1 MSTIIKAHD
10 KICVIIDKELSK
22 DFLQKNWFPHAVKLL
37 KTHDAELRKNGFG
50 PIMPANLNNIPVR
63 IKSDVVVVV
72 AILFSGSLPYRLFRE
87 SLPEDV
93 LILWD
98 ALVKHKFIGFAEA
111 KLTLG
116 IEVVDK
122 IPPKSSFYLKEP
134 EVKEKFNI
142 FPSKSPFWAYE
153 QLDQY
158 FWLPRLLRE
167 SLISLYEI
175 PASAKLIPTSDLPE
189 KGTFYSNTE
198 GQFFSDYGRMN
209 LYYKQ
214 NEISYSSKLRPVQT
228 GMGKIQRTLKI
239 REFFPDT
246 TVKQYKYLK
255 TNMLASVMPY
265 FFMVEKNLVEPQ
277 DILKAFFNKAYLNSF
292 SSATV
297 LLPDIKGLAYFENH
311 QFKIYEGQMLNLL
324 KDLPQNE
331 YVATENI
338 LGYCDFSLFQMDILG
353 RNEVYEKLTMDAPD
367 GSNIK
372 VAIGYNR
379 HRNAIEL
386 PVLKGTFFF
395 FAALGLCEIV
405 YDEVGEKKS
414 TSAVYSPWDKLIAVK
429 RTALGDYVCGL
440 SESYQMSAESKIDG
454 FTLSDSAL
462 IIKLDS
468 AESPYSVSF
477 SNFAE
482 QLNPLSFKTDA
493 SIFLKNVRSLQDL
506 NTKIALFKQMVP
518 TGMPKNWQDFFNGLF
533 KKVDPMDLYG
543 DCAVF
548 RIPSDNKAFI
558 QILAQDT
565 VIKKLVF
572 KAEGYLIIVPKSN
585 IPPLKRRLA
594 EFGYL
599 LT

>member
-1 MSTIIKAHD
+1 MSTIIQTHD
-10 KICVIIDKELSK
+10 NICVIIDKELSK
-22 DFLQKNWFPHAVKLL
+22 DFLLKNWFPPAVNLL
-37 KTHDAELRKNGFG
+37 KTHEAELRKNGYG

-93 LILWD
+93 LMLWD
-98 ALVKHKFIGFAEA
+98 ALVKHNFIGFAEA

-122 IPPKSSFYLKEP
+122 IPPKSSFYMKEP

-142 FPSKSPFWAYE
+142 FPSKSPFWAYQ
-153 QLDQY
+153 QLDSY

-167 SLISLYEI
+167 TLISLYEI
-175 PASAKLIPTSDLPE
+175 PASAKLLPAKDLPE
-189 KGTFYSNTE
+189 EGIFFSDTE
-198 GQFFSDYGRMN
+198 SQFFSDYGRMN

-214 NEISYSSKLRPVQT
+214 DEISYSTKLRPVQT
-228 GMGKIQRTLKI
+228 GLGKIQRTLKI

-277 DILKAFFNKAYLNSF
+277 DILKAFIRKAYGNGF
-292 SSATV
+292 PSATV

-311 QFKIYEGQMLNLL
+311 QFKVYEGQMLKLL

-331 YVATENI
+331 YVAIENI
-338 LGYCDFSLFQMDILG
+338 LGYCSFSLFQTDIVG
-353 RNEVYEKLTMDAPD
+353 RNEAYEKLTMEAPED
-367 GSNIK
+367 GHYK

-395 FAALGLCEIV
+395 FAALGLCEII
-405 YDEVGEKKS
+405 YDEVDEYES
-414 TSAVYSPWDKLIAVK
+414 TTVRYSPWDNLIAVK

-440 SESYQMSAESKIDG
+440 SEQYQMSESKIDD

-533 KKVDPMDLYG
+533 KKVNPMDFYG

>member
-1 MSTIIKAHD
+1 MSKIIQAHD
-10 KICVIIDKELSK
+10 NICVIIDKELSK

-37 KTHDAELRKNGFG
+37 KTHDAELRKNGYG
-50 PIMPANLNNIPVR
+50 PIMPDNLMNIPTK

-93 LILWD
+93 LMLWD
-98 ALVKHKFIGFAEA
+98 ALVKNNFIGFAEA

-122 IPPKSSFYLKEP
+122 IPPKSYFYVKEP
-134 EVKEKFNI
+134 EVMEKFNM
-142 FPSKSPFWAYE
+142 FPRKSPSWAYQ
-153 QLDQY
+153 QLDNY
-158 FWLPRLLRE
+158 FWLPRILRE
-167 SLISLYEI
+167 SLILLYDI
-175 PASAKLIPTSDLPE
+175 PDSAKLIPIANLPE
-189 KGTFYSNTE
+189 KGTFFSNTE
-198 GQFFSDYGRMN
+198 GLFFSDYGRMN
-209 LYYKQ
+209 LYFKQ
-214 NEISYSSKLRPVQT
+214 DEISYSTKLRPVQT
-228 GMGKIQRTLKI
+228 GLGKIQRTLKI

-246 TVKQYKYLK
+246 TIKHYKYLK

-265 FFMVEKNLVEPQ
+265 FFVIEKNLAESH
-277 DILKAFFNKAYLNSF
+277 DILKAFFKRAYGNGFPSP
-292 SSATV
+292 TV

-311 QFKIYEGQMLNLL
+311 QFKTYERQMVKLI
-324 KDLPQNE
+324 KDLPKNE
-331 YVATENI
+331 YVSIENI
-338 LGYCDFSLFQMDILG
+338 LGYCSFSLFQMDILG
-353 RNEVYEKLTMDAPD
+353 RTEAHEKLTMEAPD
-367 GSNIK
+367 GGNTK

-395 FAALGLCEIV
+395 FAALGLCEII
-405 YDEVGEKKS
+405 YDEVEEKKP

-429 RTALGDYVCGL
+429 RTLLGDYVFGL
-440 SESYQMSAESKIDG
+440 SEHYQMSETKIDG

-468 AESPYSVSF
+468 ADSPYSGSF

-506 NTKIALFKQMVP
+506 KTKIALFQQMVP
-518 TGMPKNWQDFFNGLF
+518 TGVPENWKDFFNSLF

-558 QILAQDT
+558 QILAQDA

-585 IPPLKRRLA
+585 IPNLKRRLA

>member
-1 MSTIIKAHD
+1 MNTIIQTHD
-10 KICVIIDKELSK
+10 NICVIIDKELSK
-22 DFLQKNWFPHAVKLL
+22 DFLLKNWFPPAVNLL
-37 KTHDAELRKNGFG
+37 KTHEAELRKNGYG

-93 LILWD
+93 LMLWD
-98 ALVKHKFIGFAEA
+98 ALVKHNFIGFAEA

-122 IPPKSSFYLKEP
+122 IPPKSSFYMKEP

-142 FPSKSPFWAYE
+142 FPSKSPFWAYQ
-153 QLDQY
+153 QLDSY

-167 SLISLYEI
+167 TLISLYEI
-175 PASAKLIPTSDLPE
+175 PASAKLLPAKDLPE
-189 KGTFYSNTE
+189 EGIFFSDTE
-198 GQFFSDYGRMN
+198 SQFFSDYGRMN

-214 NEISYSSKLRPVQT
+214 DEISYSTKLRPVQT
-228 GMGKIQRTLKI
+228 GLGKIQRTLKI

-277 DILKAFFNKAYLNSF
+277 DILKAFIRKAYGNGF
-292 SSATV
+292 PSATV

-311 QFKIYEGQMLNLL
+311 QFKVYEGQMLKLL

-331 YVATENI
+331 YVAIENI
-338 LGYCDFSLFQMDILG
+338 LGYCSFSLFQTDIVG
-353 RNEVYEKLTMDAPD
+353 RNEAYEKLTMEAPED
-367 GSNIK
+367 GHYK

-395 FAALGLCEIV
+395 FAALGLCEII
-405 YDEVGEKKS
+405 YDEVDEYES
-414 TSAVYSPWDKLIAVK
+414 TTIRYSPWDNLIAVK

-440 SESYQMSAESKIDG
+440 SEQYQMSESKIDD

>member
-1 MSTIIKAHD
+1 
-10 KICVIIDKELSK
+10 
-22 DFLQKNWFPHAVKLL
+22 
-37 KTHDAELRKNGFG
+37 
-50 PIMPANLNNIPVR
+50 
-63 IKSDVVVVV
+63 
-72 AILFSGSLPYRLFRE
+72 
-87 SLPEDV
+87 
-93 LILWD
+93 
-98 ALVKHKFIGFAEA
+98 
-111 KLTLG
+111 
-116 IEVVDK
+116 
-122 IPPKSSFYLKEP
+122 
-134 EVKEKFNI
+134 
-142 FPSKSPFWAYE
+142 
-153 QLDQY
+153 
-158 FWLPRLLRE
+158 
-167 SLISLYEI
+167 
-175 PASAKLIPTSDLPE
+175 
-189 KGTFYSNTE
+189 
-198 GQFFSDYGRMN
+198 MN

-239 REFFPDT
+239 REFFPNT

-493 SIFLKNVRSLQDL
+493 SIFLKNVRSLQEL

>member
-1 MSTIIKAHD
+1 MSKIIQAHD
-10 KICVIIDKELSK
+10 NICVIIDKELSK

-37 KTHDAELRKNGFG
+37 KTHDAELRKNGYG
-50 PIMPANLNNIPVR
+50 LIMPDNLNNIPTK

-87 SLPEDV
+87 SLPEHV
-93 LILWD
+93 LLLWD
-98 ALVKHKFIGFAEA
+98 ALVKHNFIGFAEA

-122 IPPKSSFYLKEP
+122 IPPKSYFYVKEP
-134 EVKEKFNI
+134 EVMEKFNM
-142 FPSKSPFWAYE
+142 FPRKSPSWAYQ
-153 QLDQY
+153 QLDNY
-158 FWLPRLLRE
+158 FWLPRILRE
-167 SLISLYEI
+167 SLILLYDI
-175 PASAKLIPTSDLPE
+175 PDSAKLIPISNLPE
-189 KGTFYSNTE
+189 KGTFFSNTE
-198 GQFFSDYGRMN
+198 GLFFSDYGRMN
-209 LYYKQ
+209 LYFKQ
-214 NEISYSSKLRPVQT
+214 DEISYSTKLRPVQT
-228 GMGKIQRTLKI
+228 GLGKIQRTLKI

-246 TVKQYKYLK
+246 TIKHYKYLK

-265 FFMVEKNLVEPQ
+265 FFVIEKNLAESH
-277 DILKAFFNKAYLNSF
+277 DILKAFFKRAYGNGFPSP
-292 SSATV
+292 TV

-311 QFKIYEGQMLNLL
+311 QFKTYERQMVKLI
-324 KDLPQNE
+324 KDLPKNE
-331 YVATENI
+331 YVSIENI
-338 LGYCDFSLFQMDILG
+338 LGYCSFSLFQMDILG
-353 RNEVYEKLTMDAPD
+353 RTEAHEKLTMEAPD
-367 GSNIK
+367 GGNTK

-395 FAALGLCEIV
+395 FAALGLCEII
-405 YDEVGEKKS
+405 YDEVEEKKP

-429 RTALGDYVCGL
+429 RTPLGDYVFGL
-440 SESYQMSAESKIDG
+440 SEHYQMSETKIDG

-468 AESPYSVSF
+468 ADSPYSGSF

-506 NTKIALFKQMVP
+506 KTKIALFQQMVP
-518 TGMPKNWQDFFNGLF
+518 TGVPENWKDFFNSLF

-585 IPPLKRRLA
+585 IPNLKRRLA

>member
-1 MSTIIKAHD
+1 MSTIIQTHD
-10 KICVIIDKELSK
+10 NICVIIDKELSK
-22 DFLQKNWFPHAVKLL
+22 DFLLKNWFPPAVNLL
-37 KTHDAELRKNGFG
+37 KTHEAELRKNGYG

-93 LILWD
+93 LMLWD
-98 ALVKHKFIGFAEA
+98 ALVKHNFIGFAEA

-122 IPPKSSFYLKEP
+122 IPPKSSFYMKEP

-142 FPSKSPFWAYE
+142 FPSKSPFWAYQ
-153 QLDQY
+153 QLDSY

-167 SLISLYEI
+167 TLISLYEI
-175 PASAKLIPTSDLPE
+175 PASAKLLPAKDLPE
-189 KGTFYSNTE
+189 EGIFFSDTE
-198 GQFFSDYGRMN
+198 SQFFSDYGRMN

-214 NEISYSSKLRPVQT
+214 DEISYSTKLRPVQT
-228 GMGKIQRTLKI
+228 GLGKIQRTLKI

-277 DILKAFFNKAYLNSF
+277 DILKAFIRKAYGNGF
-292 SSATV
+292 PSATV

-311 QFKIYEGQMLNLL
+311 QFKVYEGQMLKLL

-331 YVATENI
+331 YVAIENI
-338 LGYCDFSLFQMDILG
+338 LGYCSFSLFQTDIVG
-353 RNEVYEKLTMDAPD
+353 RNEAYEKLTMEAPED
-367 GSNIK
+367 GHYK

-395 FAALGLCEIV
+395 FAALGLCEII
-405 YDEVGEKKS
+405 YDEVYEYES
-414 TSAVYSPWDKLIAVK
+414 TTVRYSPWDNLIAVK

-440 SESYQMSAESKIDG
+440 SEQYQMSESKIDD

-533 KKVDPMDLYG
+533 KKVNPMDFYG

>member
-1 MSTIIKAHD
+1 MSKIIQAHD
-10 KICVIIDKELSK
+10 NICVIIDKELSK

-37 KTHDAELRKNGFG
+37 KTHDAELRKNGYG
-50 PIMPANLNNIPVR
+50 PIMPDNLMNIPTK

-72 AILFSGSLPYRLFRE
+72 AILFSGSLPYRLFRD

-93 LILWD
+93 LMLWD
-98 ALVKHKFIGFAEA
+98 ALVKNNFIGFAEA

-122 IPPKSSFYLKEP
+122 IPPKSYFYVKEP
-134 EVKEKFNI
+134 EVMEKFNM
-142 FPSKSPFWAYE
+142 FPRKSPSWAYQ
-153 QLDQY
+153 QLDNY
-158 FWLPRLLRE
+158 FWLPRILRE
-167 SLISLYEI
+167 SLILLYDI
-175 PASAKLIPTSDLPE
+175 PDSAKLIPITNLPE
-189 KGTFYSNTE
+189 KGTFFSNTE
-198 GQFFSDYGRMN
+198 GLFFSDYGRMN
-209 LYYKQ
+209 LYFKQ
-214 NEISYSSKLRPVQT
+214 DEISYSTKLRPVQT
-228 GMGKIQRTLKI
+228 GLGKIQRTLKI

-246 TVKQYKYLK
+246 TIKHYKYLK

-265 FFMVEKNLVEPQ
+265 FFVIEKNLAESH
-277 DILKAFFNKAYLNSF
+277 DILKAFFKRAYGNGFPSP
-292 SSATV
+292 TV

-311 QFKIYEGQMLNLL
+311 QFKTYERQMVKLI
-324 KDLPQNE
+324 KDLPKNE
-331 YVATENI
+331 YVAIENI
-338 LGYCDFSLFQMDILG
+338 LDYCSFSLFQMDILG
-353 RNEVYEKLTMDAPD
+353 RTEAHEKLTMEAPD
-367 GSNIK
+367 GGNTK

-395 FAALGLCEIV
+395 FAALGLCEII
-405 YDEVGEKKS
+405 YDEVEEKKP

-429 RTALGDYVCGL
+429 RTSLGDYVFGL
-440 SESYQMSAESKIDG
+440 SEHYQMSETKIDG

-468 AESPYSVSF
+468 ADSPYSGSF

-506 NTKIALFKQMVP
+506 KTKIALFQQMVP
-518 TGMPKNWQDFFNGLF
+518 TGIPENWQDFFNSLF

>member
-1 MSTIIKAHD
+1 MSKIIQAHD
-10 KICVIIDKELSK
+10 NICVIIDKELSK

-37 KTHDAELRKNGFG
+37 KTHDAELRKNGYG
-50 PIMPANLNNIPVR
+50 PIMPDNLMNIPTK

-93 LILWD
+93 LMLWD
-98 ALVKHKFIGFAEA
+98 ALVKNNFIGFAEA

-122 IPPKSSFYLKEP
+122 IPPKSYFYVKEP
-134 EVKEKFNI
+134 EVMEKFNM
-142 FPSKSPFWAYE
+142 FPRKSPSWAYQ
-153 QLDQY
+153 QLDNY
-158 FWLPRLLRE
+158 FWLPRILRE
-167 SLISLYEI
+167 SLILLYDI
-175 PASAKLIPTSDLPE
+175 PDSAKLIPIANLPE
-189 KGTFYSNTE
+189 KGTFFSNTE
-198 GQFFSDYGRMN
+198 GLFFSDYGRMN
-209 LYYKQ
+209 LYFKQ
-214 NEISYSSKLRPVQT
+214 DEISYSTKLRPVQT
-228 GMGKIQRTLKI
+228 GLGKIQRTLKI

-246 TVKQYKYLK
+246 TIKHYKYLK

-265 FFMVEKNLVEPQ
+265 FFVIEKNLAESH
-277 DILKAFFNKAYLNSF
+277 DILKAFFKRAYGNGFPSP
-292 SSATV
+292 TV

-311 QFKIYEGQMLNLL
+311 QFKTYERQMVKLI
-324 KDLPQNE
+324 KDLPKNE
-331 YVATENI
+331 YVAIENI
-338 LGYCDFSLFQMDILG
+338 LGYCSFSLFQMDILG
-353 RNEVYEKLTMDAPD
+353 RTEAHEKLTMEAPD
-367 GSNIK
+367 GGNTK

-395 FAALGLCEIV
+395 FAALGLCEII
-405 YDEVGEKKS
+405 YDEVEEKKP

-429 RTALGDYVCGL
+429 RTPLGDYVFGL
-440 SESYQMSAESKIDG
+440 SEHYQMSETKIDG

-468 AESPYSVSF
+468 ADSPYSGSF

-506 NTKIALFKQMVP
+506 KTKIALFQQMVP
-518 TGMPKNWQDFFNGLF
+518 TGVPENWKDFFNSLF

-558 QILAQDT
+558 QILAQDA

-585 IPPLKRRLA
+585 IPNLKRRLA

>member
-37 KTHDAELRKNGFG
+37 KTHDAELRKNGYG

-93 LILWD
+93 LMLWD
-98 ALVKHKFIGFAEA
+98 ALVKYKFIGFAEA

-122 IPPKSSFYLKEP
+122 IPPKSSFYMKEP
-134 EVKEKFNI
+134 KVKEKFNI
-142 FPSKSPFWAYE
+142 FPSKSPSWAYQ

-175 PASAKLIPTSDLPE
+175 PASAKLLPAKDLPE
-189 KGTFYSNTE
+189 EGIFFSDTE
-198 GQFFSDYGRMN
+198 SQFFSDYGRMN

-214 NEISYSSKLRPVQT
+214 DEISYSTKLRPVQT
-228 GMGKIQRTLKI
+228 GLGKIQRTLKI

-246 TVKQYKYLK
+246 AVKQYKYLK

-277 DILKAFFNKAYLNSF
+277 DILKAFIRKAYGNGF
-292 SSATV
+292 PSATV

-311 QFKIYEGQMLNLL
+311 QFKVYEGQMLKLL
-324 KDLPQNE
+324 KDLPQND
-331 YVATENI
+331 YVAIENI

-367 GSNIK
+367 GGNIK

-493 SIFLKNVRSLQDL
+493 SIFLKNVRSLQEL

>member
-1 MSTIIKAHD
+1 MSNIIQAHD
-10 KICVIIDKELSK
+10 NICVIIDKELSK
-22 DFLQKNWFPHAVKLL
+22 DFLQKNWFPLAVKLL
-37 KTHDAELRKNGFG
+37 KTHDAELRKNGYG
-50 PIMPANLNNIPVR
+50 LIMPDNLDNIPTK

-93 LILWD
+93 LLLWD
-98 ALVKHKFIGFAEA
+98 ALVKHNFIGFAEA

-116 IEVVDK
+116 IEVVEK
-122 IPPKSSFYLKEP
+122 IPPKSHFYVKEP
-134 EVKEKFNI
+134 EVMEKFNM
-142 FPSKSPFWAYE
+142 FPRKSPSWAYQ
-153 QLDQY
+153 QLDNY
-158 FWLPRLLRE
+158 FWLPRILRE
-167 SLISLYEI
+167 SLILLYDI
-175 PASAKLIPTSDLPE
+175 PDSAKLIPITNLPE
-189 KGTFYSNTE
+189 KGTFFSNTE
-198 GQFFSDYGRMN
+198 GLFFSDYGRMN
-209 LYYKQ
+209 LYFKQ
-214 NEISYSSKLRPVQT
+214 DEISYSTKLRPVQT
-228 GMGKIQRTLKI
+228 GLGKIQRTLKI

-246 TVKQYKYLK
+246 TIKHYKYLK

-265 FFMVEKNLVEPQ
+265 FFVIEKNLAESH
-277 DILKAFFNKAYLNSF
+277 DILKAFFKKAYGNGFPSP
-292 SSATV
+292 TV

-311 QFKIYEGQMLNLL
+311 QFKTYERQMVKLI
-324 KDLPQNE
+324 KDLPKNE
-331 YVATENI
+331 YVAIENI
-338 LGYCDFSLFQMDILG
+338 LGYCSFSLFQMDILG
-353 RNEVYEKLTMDAPD
+353 RTEAHEKLTMEAPD
-367 GSNIK
+367 GGNTK

-395 FAALGLCEIV
+395 FAALGLCEII
-405 YDEVGEKKS
+405 YDEIEEKKP

-429 RTALGDYVCGL
+429 RTPLGDYVFGL
-440 SESYQMSAESKIDG
+440 SEHYQMSETKIDG

-468 AESPYSVSF
+468 ADSPYSGSF

-506 NTKIALFKQMVP
+506 KTKIALFQQMVP
-518 TGMPKNWQDFFNGLF
+518 TGVPENWKDFFNSLF

-558 QILAQDT
+558 QILAQDA

-585 IPPLKRRLA
+585 IPNLKRRLA

>member
-1 MSTIIKAHD
+1 MSMIIQAHD
-10 KICVIIDKELSK
+10 NICVIIDKELSK
-22 DFLQKNWFPHAVKLL
+22 DFLQKNWFPHAVKIL
-37 KTHDAELRKNGFG
+37 KTHDAELRKNGYG

-93 LILWD
+93 LLLWD
-98 ALVKHKFIGFAEA
+98 ALVKNNFIGFAEA

-122 IPPKSSFYLKEP
+122 IPPKSYFYVKEP
-134 EVKEKFNI
+134 EVMEKFNI
-142 FPSKSPFWAYE
+142 FPKKSPSWAYQ
-153 QLDQY
+153 QLDNY
-158 FWLPRLLRE
+158 FWLPRILRE
-167 SLISLYEI
+167 SLILLYDI
-175 PASAKLIPTSDLPE
+175 PASAKLIPIANLPE
-189 KGTFYSNTE
+189 KGTFFSNTE
-198 GQFFSDYGRMN
+198 VLFFSDYGRMN
-209 LYYKQ
+209 LYFKQ
-214 NEISYSSKLRPVQT
+214 DEISYSTKLRPVQT
-228 GMGKIQRTLKI
+228 GLGKIQRTLKI

-246 TVKQYKYLK
+246 TIKHYKYLK

-265 FFMVEKNLVEPQ
+265 FFVIEKNLAESH
-277 DILKAFFNKAYLNSF
+277 DILKAFFKRAYGNGFPSP
-292 SSATV
+292 TV

-311 QFKIYEGQMLNLL
+311 QFKTYERQMVKLI
-324 KDLPQNE
+324 KDLPKNE
-331 YVATENI
+331 YVAIENI
-338 LGYCDFSLFQMDILG
+338 LGYCSFSLFQIDILG
-353 RNEVYEKLTMDAPD
+353 RTEAHEKLTMDAPD
-367 GSNIK
+367 GDNIK

-405 YDEVGEKKS
+405 YDEVGEKKP

-429 RTALGDYVCGL
+429 RTSLGDYVFGL
-440 SESYQMSAESKIDG
+440 SEHYQMSESKIDG

-468 AESPYSVSF
+468 TDSPYSGSF

-506 NTKIALFKQMVP
+506 KTKIALFQQMVP
-518 TGMPKNWQDFFNGLF
+518 TGIPENWQDFFNGLF

-585 IPPLKRRLA
+585 ISPLKRRLA

>member
-1 MSTIIKAHD
+1 MSKIIQAHD
-10 KICVIIDKELSK
+10 NICVIIDKELSK

-37 KTHDAELRKNGFG
+37 KTHDAELRKNGYG
-50 PIMPANLNNIPVR
+50 PIMPDNLMNIPTK

-93 LILWD
+93 LMLWD
-98 ALVKHKFIGFAEA
+98 ALVKNNFIGFAEA

-122 IPPKSSFYLKEP
+122 IPPKSYFYVKEP
-134 EVKEKFNI
+134 EVMEKFNM
-142 FPSKSPFWAYE
+142 FPRKSPSWAYQ
-153 QLDQY
+153 QLDNY
-158 FWLPRLLRE
+158 FWLPRILRE
-167 SLISLYEI
+167 SLILLYDI
-175 PASAKLIPTSDLPE
+175 PDSAKLIPIANLPE
-189 KGTFYSNTE
+189 KGTFFSNTE
-198 GQFFSDYGRMN
+198 GLFFSDYGRMN
-209 LYYKQ
+209 LYFKQ
-214 NEISYSSKLRPVQT
+214 DEISYSTKLRPVQT
-228 GMGKIQRTLKI
+228 GLGKIQRTLKI

-246 TVKQYKYLK
+246 TIKHYKYLK

-265 FFMVEKNLVEPQ
+265 FFVIEKNLAESH
-277 DILKAFFNKAYLNSF
+277 DILKAFFKRAYGNGFPSP
-292 SSATV
+292 TV

-311 QFKIYEGQMLNLL
+311 QFKTYERQMVKLI
-324 KDLPQNE
+324 KDLPKNE
-331 YVATENI
+331 YVSIENI
-338 LGYCDFSLFQMDILG
+338 LGYCSFSLFQMDILG
-353 RNEVYEKLTMDAPD
+353 RTEAHEKLTMEAPD
-367 GSNIK
+367 GGNTK

-395 FAALGLCEIV
+395 FAALGLCEII
-405 YDEVGEKKS
+405 YDEVEEKKP

-429 RTALGDYVCGL
+429 RTPLGDYVFGL
-440 SESYQMSAESKIDG
+440 SEHYQMSETKIDG

-468 AESPYSVSF
+468 ADSPYSGSF

-506 NTKIALFKQMVP
+506 KTKIALFQQMVP
-518 TGMPKNWQDFFNGLF
+518 TGVPENWKDFFNSLF

-558 QILAQDT
+558 QILAQDA

-585 IPPLKRRLA
+585 IPNLKRRLA

>member
-1 MSTIIKAHD
+1 MSKIIQAHD
-10 KICVIIDKELSK
+10 NICVIIDKELSK

-37 KTHDAELRKNGFG
+37 KTHDAELRKNGYG
-50 PIMPANLNNIPVR
+50 PIMPDNLMNIPTK

-93 LILWD
+93 LMLWD
-98 ALVKHKFIGFAEA
+98 ALVKNNFIGFAEA

-122 IPPKSSFYLKEP
+122 IPPKSYFYVKEP
-134 EVKEKFNI
+134 EVMEKFNM
-142 FPSKSPFWAYE
+142 FPRKSPSWAYQ
-153 QLDQY
+153 QLDNY
-158 FWLPRLLRE
+158 FWLPRILRE
-167 SLISLYEI
+167 SLILLYDI
-175 PASAKLIPTSDLPE
+175 PDSAKLIPIANLPE
-189 KGTFYSNTE
+189 KGTFFSNTE
-198 GQFFSDYGRMN
+198 GLFFSDYGRMN
-209 LYYKQ
+209 LYFKQ
-214 NEISYSSKLRPVQT
+214 DEISYSTKLRPVQT
-228 GMGKIQRTLKI
+228 GLGKIQRTLKI

-246 TVKQYKYLK
+246 TIKHYKYLK

-265 FFMVEKNLVEPQ
+265 FFVIEKNLAESH
-277 DILKAFFNKAYLNSF
+277 DILKAFFKRAYGNGFPSP
-292 SSATV
+292 TV

-311 QFKIYEGQMLNLL
+311 QFKTYERQMVKLI
-324 KDLPQNE
+324 KDLPKNE
-331 YVATENI
+331 YVSIENI
-338 LGYCDFSLFQMDILG
+338 LGYCSFSLFQMDILG
-353 RNEVYEKLTMDAPD
+353 RTEAHEKLTMEAPD
-367 GSNIK
+367 GGNTK

-395 FAALGLCEIV
+395 FAALGLCEII
-405 YDEVGEKKS
+405 YDEVEEKKP

-429 RTALGDYVCGL
+429 RTPLGDYVFGL
-440 SESYQMSAESKIDG
+440 SEHYQMSETKIDG

-468 AESPYSVSF
+468 ADSPYSGSF

-506 NTKIALFKQMVP
+506 KTKIALFQQMVP
-518 TGMPKNWQDFFNGLF
+518 TGVPENWKDFFNSLF

-585 IPPLKRRLA
+585 IPNLKRRLA

>member
-1 MSTIIKAHD
+1 MSNIIQAHD
-10 KICVIIDKELSK
+10 NICVIIDKELSK
-22 DFLQKNWFPHAVKLL
+22 DFLQKNWFPLAVKLL
-37 KTHDAELRKNGFG
+37 KTHDAELRKNGYG
-50 PIMPANLNNIPVR
+50 LIMPDNLDNIPTK

-93 LILWD
+93 LLLWD
-98 ALVKHKFIGFAEA
+98 ALVKHNFIGFAEA

-116 IEVVDK
+116 IEVVEK
-122 IPPKSSFYLKEP
+122 IPPQSHFYVKEP
-134 EVKEKFNI
+134 EVMEKFNM
-142 FPSKSPFWAYE
+142 FPRKSPSWAYQ
-153 QLDQY
+153 QLDNY
-158 FWLPRLLRE
+158 FWLPRILRE
-167 SLISLYEI
+167 SLILLYDI
-175 PASAKLIPTSDLPE
+175 PDSAKLIPITNLPE
-189 KGTFYSNTE
+189 KGTFFSNTE
-198 GQFFSDYGRMN
+198 GLFFSDYGRIN
-209 LYYKQ
+209 LYFKQ
-214 NEISYSSKLRPVQT
+214 DEISYSTKLRPVQT
-228 GMGKIQRTLKI
+228 GLGKIQRTLKI

-246 TVKQYKYLK
+246 TIKHYKYLR

-265 FFMVEKNLVEPQ
+265 FFVIEKNLAESH
-277 DILKAFFNKAYLNSF
+277 DILKAFFKRAYGNGFASP
-292 SSATV
+292 TV

-311 QFKIYEGQMLNLL
+311 QFKTYERQMVKLI
-324 KDLPQNE
+324 KDLPKNE
-331 YVATENI
+331 YVAIENI
-338 LGYCDFSLFQMDILG
+338 LGYCSFSLFQMDIVG
-353 RNEVYEKLTMDAPD
+353 RTEAHEKLTMEAPD
-367 GSNIK
+367 GGNYK

-395 FAALGLCEIV
+395 FAALGLCEII
-405 YDEVGEKKS
+405 YDEVEEKKS

-429 RTALGDYVCGL
+429 RTSLGDYVFGL
-440 SESYQMSAESKIDG
+440 SEHYQMSETKIDG

-518 TGMPKNWQDFFNGLF
+518 TGIPKNWQDFFNGLF

-558 QILAQDT
+558 QILAQDM

>member
-1 MSTIIKAHD
+1 MSMIIQAHD
-10 KICVIIDKELSK
+10 NICVIIDKELSK

-37 KTHDAELRKNGFG
+37 KTHDAELRKNGYG
-50 PIMPANLNNIPVR
+50 LIMPDNLNNIPTK

-93 LILWD
+93 LLLWD
-98 ALVKHKFIGFAEA
+98 ALVKNNFIGFAEA

-122 IPPKSSFYLKEP
+122 IPPKSYFYVKEP
-134 EVKEKFNI
+134 EVMEKFNM
-142 FPSKSPFWAYE
+142 FPRKSPSWAYQ
-153 QLDQY
+153 QLDNY
-158 FWLPRLLRE
+158 FWLPRILRE
-167 SLISLYEI
+167 SLILLYDI
-175 PASAKLIPTSDLPE
+175 PDSAKLIPIANLPE
-189 KGTFYSNTE
+189 KGTFFSNTE
-198 GQFFSDYGRMN
+198 GLFFSDYGRMN
-209 LYYKQ
+209 LYFKQ
-214 NEISYSSKLRPVQT
+214 DEISYSTKLRPVQT
-228 GMGKIQRTLKI
+228 GLGKIQRTLKI

-246 TVKQYKYLK
+246 TIKHYKYLK

-265 FFMVEKNLVEPQ
+265 FFVIEKNLAESH
-277 DILKAFFNKAYLNSF
+277 DILKAFFKRAYGNGFPSP
-292 SSATV
+292 TV

-311 QFKIYEGQMLNLL
+311 QFKTYERQMVKLI
-324 KDLPQNE
+324 KDLPKNE
-331 YVATENI
+331 YVAIENI
-338 LGYCDFSLFQMDILG
+338 LGYCSFSLFQMDILG
-353 RNEVYEKLTMDAPD
+353 RTEAHEKLTMEAPD
-367 GSNIK
+367 GGNTK

-395 FAALGLCEIV
+395 FAALGLCEII
-405 YDEVGEKKS
+405 YDEVEEKKP

-440 SESYQMSAESKIDG
+440 SESYQMSESKIDG

-468 AESPYSVSF
+468 TESPYSGSF

-506 NTKIALFKQMVP
+506 KTKIALFQQMVP
-518 TGMPKNWQDFFNGLF
+518 TGIPENWQDFFNSLF

-585 IPPLKRRLA
+585 IPNLKRRLA

>member
-1 MSTIIKAHD
+1 M
-10 KICVIIDKELSK
+10 
-22 DFLQKNWFPHAVKLL
+22 
-37 KTHDAELRKNGFG
+37 
-50 PIMPANLNNIPVR
+50 
-63 IKSDVVVVV
+63 VVVV

-93 LILWD
+93 LMLWD

-122 IPPKSSFYLKEP
+122 IPPKSSFYMTEP
-134 EVKEKFNI
+134 KVKEKFNI

-214 NEISYSSKLRPVQT
+214 NEISYSTKLRPVQT

-265 FFMVEKNLVEPQ
+265 FFMVEKNQMEPQ
-277 DILKAFFNKAYLNSF
+277 DILKAFFDKAYLNSF

-311 QFKIYEGQMLNLL
+311 QFKIYEGQMLKLL

>member
-1 MSTIIKAHD
+1 MIIQAHD
-10 KICVIIDKELSK
+10 NICVIIDKELSK
-22 DFLQKNWFPHAVKLL
+22 DFLQKNWFPHAVKIL
-37 KTHDAELRKNGFG
+37 KTHDAELRKNGYG

-93 LILWD
+93 LLLWD
-98 ALVKHKFIGFAEA
+98 ALVKNNFIGFAEA

-122 IPPKSSFYLKEP
+122 IPPKSYFYVKEP
-134 EVKEKFNI
+134 EVMEKFNI
-142 FPSKSPFWAYE
+142 FPKKSPSWAYQ
-153 QLDQY
+153 QLDNY
-158 FWLPRLLRE
+158 FWLPRILRE
-167 SLISLYEI
+167 SLILLYDI
-175 PASAKLIPTSDLPE
+175 PASAKLIPIANLPE
-189 KGTFYSNTE
+189 KGTFFSNTE
-198 GQFFSDYGRMN
+198 VLFFSDYGRMN
-209 LYYKQ
+209 LYFKQ
-214 NEISYSSKLRPVQT
+214 DEISYSTKLRPVQT
-228 GMGKIQRTLKI
+228 GLGKIQRTLKI

-246 TVKQYKYLK
+246 TIKHYKYLK

-265 FFMVEKNLVEPQ
+265 FFVIEKNLAESH
-277 DILKAFFNKAYLNSF
+277 DILKAFFKRAYGNGFPSP
-292 SSATV
+292 TV

-311 QFKIYEGQMLNLL
+311 QFKTYERQMVKLI
-324 KDLPQNE
+324 KDLPKNE
-331 YVATENI
+331 YVAIENI
-338 LGYCDFSLFQMDILG
+338 LGYCSFSLFQIDILG
-353 RNEVYEKLTMDAPD
+353 RTEAHEKLTMDAPD
-367 GSNIK
+367 GDNIK

-405 YDEVGEKKS
+405 YDEVGEKKP

-429 RTALGDYVCGL
+429 RTSLGDYVFGL
-440 SESYQMSAESKIDG
+440 SEHYQMSESKIDG

-468 AESPYSVSF
+468 TDSPYSGSF

-506 NTKIALFKQMVP
+506 KTKIALFQQMVP
-518 TGMPKNWQDFFNGLF
+518 TGIPENWQDFFNGLF

-585 IPPLKRRLA
+585 ISPLKRRLA

>member
-1 MSTIIKAHD
+1 MSTIIQAHD
-10 KICVIIDKELSK
+10 NICVIIDKELSK

-37 KTHDAELRKNGFG
+37 KTHDAELRKNGYG
-50 PIMPANLNNIPVR
+50 PIMPDNLMNIPTK

-93 LILWD
+93 LLLWD
-98 ALVKHKFIGFAEA
+98 ALVKNNIIGFAEA

-122 IPPKSSFYLKEP
+122 IPPKSYFYVKEP
-134 EVKEKFNI
+134 EVMEKFNM
-142 FPSKSPFWAYE
+142 FPRKSPSWAYQ
-153 QLDQY
+153 QLDNY
-158 FWLPRLLRE
+158 FWLPRILRE
-167 SLISLYEI
+167 SLILLYDI
-175 PASAKLIPTSDLPE
+175 PDSAKLIPIANLPE
-189 KGTFYSNTE
+189 KGTFFSNTE
-198 GQFFSDYGRMN
+198 GLFFSDYGRMN
-209 LYYKQ
+209 LYFKQ
-214 NEISYSSKLRPVQT
+214 DEISYSTKLRPVQT
-228 GMGKIQRTLKI
+228 GLGKIQRTLKI

-246 TVKQYKYLK
+246 TIKHYKYLK

-265 FFMVEKNLVEPQ
+265 FFVIEKNLAESH
-277 DILKAFFNKAYLNSF
+277 DILKAFFKRAYGNGFPSP
-292 SSATV
+292 TV

-311 QFKIYEGQMLNLL
+311 QFKTYERQMVKLI
-324 KDLPQNE
+324 KDLPKNE
-331 YVATENI
+331 YVAIENI
-338 LGYCDFSLFQMDILG
+338 LGYCSFSLFQMDILG
-353 RNEVYEKLTMDAPD
+353 RTEAHEKLTMEAPD
-367 GSNIK
+367 GGNTK

-395 FAALGLCEIV
+395 FAALGLCEII
-405 YDEVGEKKS
+405 YDEVEEKKP

-429 RTALGDYVCGL
+429 RTPLGDYVFGL
-440 SESYQMSAESKIDG
+440 SEHYQMSETKIDG

-468 AESPYSVSF
+468 ADSPYSGSF

-506 NTKIALFKQMVP
+506 KTKIALFQQMVP
-518 TGMPKNWQDFFNGLF
+518 TGVPENWKDFFNSLF

-558 QILAQDT
+558 QILAQDA

-585 IPPLKRRLA
+585 IPNLKRRLA

>member
-1 MSTIIKAHD
+1 
-10 KICVIIDKELSK
+10 VIIDKELSK

-37 KTHDAELRKNGFG
+37 KTHDAELRKNGYG
-50 PIMPANLNNIPVR
+50 PIMPDNLNNIPTK

-93 LILWD
+93 LLLWD
-98 ALVKHKFIGFAEA
+98 ALVKHNFIGFAEA

-122 IPPKSSFYLKEP
+122 IPPKSYFYVKEP
-134 EVKEKFNI
+134 EVMEKFNM
-142 FPSKSPFWAYE
+142 FPRKSPSWAYQ
-153 QLDQY
+153 QLDNY
-158 FWLPRLLRE
+158 FWLPRILRE
-167 SLISLYEI
+167 SLILLYDI
-175 PASAKLIPTSDLPE
+175 PDSAKLIPIANLPE
-189 KGTFYSNTE
+189 KGTFFSNTE
-198 GQFFSDYGRMN
+198 GLFFSDYGRMN
-209 LYYKQ
+209 LYFKQ
-214 NEISYSSKLRPVQT
+214 DEISYSTKLRPVQT
-228 GMGKIQRTLKI
+228 GLGKIQRTLKI

-246 TVKQYKYLK
+246 TIKHYKYLK

-265 FFMVEKNLVEPQ
+265 FFVIEKNLAESH
-277 DILKAFFNKAYLNSF
+277 DILKAFFKRAYGNGFPSP
-292 SSATV
+292 TV

-311 QFKIYEGQMLNLL
+311 QFKTYERQMVKLI
-324 KDLPQNE
+324 KDLPKNE
-331 YVATENI
+331 YVSIENI
-338 LGYCDFSLFQMDILG
+338 LGYCSFSLFQMDILG
-353 RNEVYEKLTMDAPD
+353 RTEAHEKLTMEAPD
-367 GSNIK
+367 GGNTK

-395 FAALGLCEIV
+395 FAALGLCEII
-405 YDEVGEKKS
+405 YDEVEEKKP

-429 RTALGDYVCGL
+429 RTLLGDYVFGL
-440 SESYQMSAESKIDG
+440 SEHYQMSETKIDG

-468 AESPYSVSF
+468 ADSPYSGSF

-506 NTKIALFKQMVP
+506 KTKIALFQQMVP
-518 TGMPKNWQDFFNGLF
+518 TGVPENWKDFFNSLF

-558 QILAQDT
+558 QILAQDA

-585 IPPLKRRLA
+585 IPNLKRRLA

>member
-1 MSTIIKAHD
+1 MSTIIQAHD
-10 KICVIIDKELSK
+10 NICVIIDKELSK

-37 KTHDAELRKNGFG
+37 KTHDAELRKNGYG
-50 PIMPANLNNIPVR
+50 PIMPVNLNNIPVR

-93 LILWD
+93 LVLWD
-98 ALVKHKFIGFAEA
+98 ALVKHKFIGFTEA

-122 IPPKSSFYLKEP
+122 IPPKSSFYMKEP

-142 FPSKSPFWAYE
+142 FPSKSPFWAYQ

-175 PASAKLIPTSDLPE
+175 PASAKLIPTSELLE
-189 KGTFYSNTE
+189 KGTFSSDAE

-214 NEISYSSKLRPVQT
+214 DEISYSTKLRPVQN

-246 TVKQYKYLK
+246 TVKQYKYLR
-255 TNMLASVMPY
+255 TYMLASVMPY

-292 SSATV
+292 PSATV
-297 LLPDIKGLAYFENH
+297 LLPDIKGLAYFENN
-311 QFKIYEGQMLNLL
+311 QFKIYEGQMLKIL

-331 YVATENI
+331 YVAIENI
-338 LGYCDFSLFQMDILG
+338 LGYCSFSLFQMDIVG
-353 RNEVYEKLTMDAPD
+353 RNEAYEKLTMEAPD

-395 FAALGLCEIV
+395 FAALGLCEIW

-440 SESYQMSAESKIDG
+440 SESYQLSESKMDG

>member
-1 MSTIIKAHD
+1 MSTIIQAHD
-10 KICVIIDKELSK
+10 NICVIIDKELSK

-37 KTHDAELRKNGFG
+37 KTHDAELRKNGYG
-50 PIMPANLNNIPVR
+50 PIMPDNLMNIPTK

-93 LILWD
+93 LMLWD

-111 KLTLG
+111 RLTLG

-122 IPPKSSFYLKEP
+122 IPPKSYFYVKEP
-134 EVKEKFNI
+134 EVMEKFNM
-142 FPSKSPFWAYE
+142 FPRKSPSWAYQ
-153 QLDQY
+153 QLDNY
-158 FWLPRLLRE
+158 FWLPRILRE
-167 SLISLYEI
+167 SLILLYDI
-175 PASAKLIPTSDLPE
+175 PDSAKLTPVANLPE
-189 KGTFYSNTE
+189 KVTFFSNTE
-198 GQFFSDYGRMN
+198 GLFFSDYGRMN
-209 LYYKQ
+209 LYFKQ
-214 NEISYSSKLRPVQT
+214 DEISYSTKLRPVQT
-228 GMGKIQRTLKI
+228 GLGKIQRTLKI

-246 TVKQYKYLK
+246 TIKHYKYLK

-265 FFMVEKNLVEPQ
+265 FFVIEKNLAESH
-277 DILKAFFNKAYLNSF
+277 DILKAFFKRAYGNGFASP
-292 SSATV
+292 TV

-311 QFKIYEGQMLNLL
+311 QFKIYEGQMLKLL

-331 YVATENI
+331 YVAIENI
-338 LGYCDFSLFQMDILG
+338 LGYCSFSLFQMDIVG
-353 RNEVYEKLTMDAPD
+353 RNEAYEKLTMEAPD

-395 FAALGLCEIV
+395 FAALGLCEII
-405 YDEVGEKKS
+405 YDEVEEKKP

-429 RTALGDYVCGL
+429 RTPLGDYVFGL
-440 SESYQMSAESKIDG
+440 SEHYQMSETKIDG

-506 NTKIALFKQMVP
+506 KTKIALFQQMVP
-518 TGMPKNWQDFFNGLF
+518 TGIPENWQDFFNSLF

>member
-1 MSTIIKAHD
+1 MSNIIQAHD
-10 KICVIIDKELSK
+10 NICVIIDKELSK
-22 DFLQKNWFPHAVKLL
+22 DFLQKYWFPPAVKLL
-37 KTHDAELRKNGFG
+37 KTHDAELRKNGYG

-93 LILWD
+93 LMLWD

-111 KLTLG
+111 RLTLG

-122 IPPKSSFYLKEP
+122 IPPKSSFYMTEP

-142 FPSKSPFWAYE
+142 FPSKSPFWAYQ

-189 KGTFYSNTE
+189 KGTFFSDPE
-198 GQFFSDYGRMN
+198 AQFFSDYGRMN

-214 NEISYSSKLRPVQT
+214 DEISYSTKLRPVQT
-228 GMGKIQRTLKI
+228 GLGKIQRTLKI

-246 TVKQYKYLK
+246 TVKQYKYLR

-265 FFMVEKNLVEPQ
+265 FFVIEKNLAESH
-277 DILKAFFNKAYLNSF
+277 DILKAFFKRAYGNGFASP
-292 SSATV
+292 TV

-311 QFKIYEGQMLNLL
+311 QFKTYEMQMVKLI
-324 KDLPQNE
+324 KDLPKNE
-331 YVATENI
+331 YVAIENI
-338 LGYCDFSLFQMDILG
+338 LGYCSFSLFQMDIVG
-353 RNEVYEKLTMDAPD
+353 RTEAYEKLTMEAPD
-367 GSNIK
+367 GGNYK

-386 PVLKGTFFF
+386 PILKGTFFF
-395 FAALGLCEIV
+395 FAALGLCEIR

-429 RTALGDYVCGL
+429 RTSLGDYVFGL
-440 SESYQMSAESKIDG
+440 SEQYQMPETKIDG

-468 AESPYSVSF
+468 AESPYSGSF

>member
-22 DFLQKNWFPHAVKLL
+22 DFLLKNWFPPAVNLL
-37 KTHDAELRKNGFG
+37 KTHEAELRKNGYG

-93 LILWD
+93 LMLWD
-98 ALVKHKFIGFAEA
+98 ALVKHNFIGFAEA

-122 IPPKSSFYLKEP
+122 IPPKSSFYMKEP

-142 FPSKSPFWAYE
+142 FPSKSPFWAYQ
-153 QLDQY
+153 QLDSY

-167 SLISLYEI
+167 TLISLYEI
-175 PASAKLIPTSDLPE
+175 PASAKLLPAKDLPE
-189 KGTFYSNTE
+189 EGIFFSDTE
-198 GQFFSDYGRMN
+198 SQFFSDYGRMN

-214 NEISYSSKLRPVQT
+214 DEISYSTKLRPVQT
-228 GMGKIQRTLKI
+228 GLGKIQRTLKI

-277 DILKAFFNKAYLNSF
+277 DILKAFIRKAYGNGF
-292 SSATV
+292 PSATV

-311 QFKIYEGQMLNLL
+311 QFKVYEGQMLKLL

-331 YVATENI
+331 YVAIENI
-338 LGYCDFSLFQMDILG
+338 LGYCSFSLFQTDIVG
-353 RNEVYEKLTMDAPD
+353 RNEAYEKLTMEAPED
-367 GSNIK
+367 GHYK

-395 FAALGLCEIV
+395 FAALGLCEII
-405 YDEVGEKKS
+405 YDEVDEYES
-414 TSAVYSPWDKLIAVK
+414 TTVRYSPWDNLIAVK

-440 SESYQMSAESKIDG
+440 SEQYQMSESKIDD

-518 TGMPKNWQDFFNGLF
+518 TGMPKIWQDFFNGLF
-533 KKVDPMDLYG
+533 KKVNPMDFYG

>member
-1 MSTIIKAHD
+1 MSNIIQAHD
-10 KICVIIDKELSK
+10 NICVIIDKELSK
-22 DFLQKNWFPHAVKLL
+22 DFLLKNWFPPAVNIL
-37 KTHDAELRKNGFG
+37 KTHEAELRKNGYG
-50 PIMPANLNNIPVR
+50 PIMPENVNHIPTK

-72 AILFSGSLPYRLFRE
+72 AILFSGNLPYRLFRE

-98 ALVKHKFIGFAEA
+98 ALVKHKFIGFTEA
-111 KLTLG
+111 RLTLG
-116 IEVVDK
+116 IDVVGN
-122 IPPKSSFYLKEP
+122 IPLKSYFYANEP
-134 EVKEKFNI
+134 EVKEKYYM
-142 FPSKSPFWAYE
+142 FPRKSPSWSYQ
-153 QLDQY
+153 QLDSY
-158 FWLPRLLRE
+158 FWLPRVLRE
-167 SLISLYEI
+167 ALILLYDI
-175 PASAKLIPTSDLPE
+175 PSSAKLLPAKDLPE
-189 KGTFYSNTE
+189 EGIFFSDTE
-198 GQFFSDYGRMN
+198 SLFFSDYGRMN

-214 NEISYSSKLRPVQT
+214 DEISYSTKLRPVQT
-228 GMGKIQRTLKI
+228 GLGKIQRTLKI
-239 REFFPDT
+239 REFFPNT
-246 TVKQYKYLK
+246 TIKQYKNLR

-277 DILKAFFNKAYLNSF
+277 DILKAFIRRAYGNGFPSP
-292 SSATV
+292 TV
-297 LLPDIKGLAYFENH
+297 LLPDIKGLAYFENY
-311 QFKIYEGQMLNLL
+311 QFKIYEGQMFKLL

-331 YVATENI
+331 YVAIENI
-338 LGYCDFSLFQMDILG
+338 LGYSSFSLFQMDILG
-353 RNEVYEKLTMDAPD
+353 RNEAHEKLTMEAPED
-367 GSNIK
+367 GHYK

-395 FAALGLCEIV
+395 FAALGLCEII
-405 YDEVGEKKS
+405 YDVVDEYES
-414 TSAVYSPWDKLIAVK
+414 TTVRYSPWDNLIAVK

-440 SESYQMSAESKIDG
+440 SEQYQMSESKIDG

-468 AESPYSVSF
+468 AESPYAASF
-477 SNFAE
+477 SNFTE
-482 QLNPLSFKTDA
+482 QLNPISFKTDA
-493 SIFLKNVRSLQDL
+493 TIFLRNVRSLQDL
-506 NTKIALFKQMVP
+506 KTKMALFKQMVP
-518 TGMPKNWQDFFNGLF
+518 NGIPKNWQDFFDDLF
-533 KKVDPMDLYG
+533 KKVDPMYLYG

-558 QILAQDT
+558 QIIAQDT
-565 VIKKLVF
+565 VVKKLIF

>member
-1 MSTIIKAHD
+1 MSTIIQTHD
-10 KICVIIDKELSK
+10 NICVIIDKELSK
-22 DFLQKNWFPHAVKLL
+22 DFLLKNWFPPAVNLL
-37 KTHDAELRKNGFG
+37 KTHEAELRKNGYG

-93 LILWD
+93 LMLWD
-98 ALVKHKFIGFAEA
+98 ALVKHNFIGFAEA

-122 IPPKSSFYLKEP
+122 IPPKSSFYMKEP

-142 FPSKSPFWAYE
+142 FPSKSPFWAYQ
-153 QLDQY
+153 QLDSY

-167 SLISLYEI
+167 TLISLYEI
-175 PASAKLIPTSDLPE
+175 PASAKLLPAKDLPE
-189 KGTFYSNTE
+189 EGIFFSDTE
-198 GQFFSDYGRMN
+198 SQFFSDYGRMN

-214 NEISYSSKLRPVQT
+214 DEISYSTKLRPVQT
-228 GMGKIQRTLKI
+228 GLGKIQRTLKI

-277 DILKAFFNKAYLNSF
+277 DILKAFIRKAYGNGF
-292 SSATV
+292 PSATV

-311 QFKIYEGQMLNLL
+311 QFKVYEGQMLKLL

-331 YVATENI
+331 YVAIENI
-338 LGYCDFSLFQMDILG
+338 LGYCSFSLFQTDIVG
-353 RNEVYEKLTMDAPD
+353 RNEAYEKLTMEAPED
-367 GSNIK
+367 GHYK

-395 FAALGLCEIV
+395 FAALGLCEII
-405 YDEVGEKKS
+405 YDEVDEYES
-414 TSAVYSPWDKLIAVK
+414 TTIRYSPWDNLIAVK

-440 SESYQMSAESKIDG
+440 SEQYQMSESKIDD

-533 KKVDPMDLYG
+533 KKVNPMDFYG

>member
-1 MSTIIKAHD
+1 MSTIIQTHD
-10 KICVIIDKELSK
+10 NICVIIDKELSK
-22 DFLQKNWFPHAVKLL
+22 DFLLKNWFPPAVNLL
-37 KTHDAELRKNGFG
+37 KTHEAELRKNGYG

-93 LILWD
+93 LMLWD
-98 ALVKHKFIGFAEA
+98 ALVKHNFIGFAEA

-122 IPPKSSFYLKEP
+122 IPPKSSFYMKEP
-134 EVKEKFNI
+134 EVKEKFNM
-142 FPSKSPFWAYE
+142 FPRKSPSWSYQ
-153 QLDQY
+153 QLDSY
-158 FWLPRLLRE
+158 FWLPRVLRE
-167 SLISLYEI
+167 ALILLYDI
-175 PASAKLIPTSDLPE
+175 PSSAKLLPAKDLPE
-189 KGTFYSNTE
+189 EGIFFSDTE
-198 GQFFSDYGRMN
+198 SQFFSDYGRMN

-214 NEISYSSKLRPVQT
+214 DEISYSTKLRPVQT

-277 DILKAFFNKAYLNSF
+277 DILKAFIRKAYGNGF
-292 SSATV
+292 PSATV

-311 QFKIYEGQMLNLL
+311 QFKVYEGQMLKLL

-331 YVATENI
+331 YVAIENI
-338 LGYCDFSLFQMDILG
+338 LGYCSFSLFQTDIVG
-353 RNEVYEKLTMDAPD
+353 RNEAYEKLTMEAPED
-367 GSNIK
+367 GHYK

-395 FAALGLCEIV
+395 FAALGLCEII
-405 YDEVGEKKS
+405 YDEVDEYES
-414 TSAVYSPWDKLIAVK
+414 TTVRYSPWDNLIAVK

-440 SESYQMSAESKIDG
+440 SEQYQMSETSIDG
-454 FTLSDSAL
+454 FKLSDSAL
-462 IIKLDS
+462 IITLDN
-468 AESPYSVSF
+468 AESPYAAGF
-477 SNFAE
+477 SNFTE
-482 QLNPLSFKTDA
+482 QLNPISFKTDA

-518 TGMPKNWQDFFNGLF
+518 TGMPKIWHDFFNGLF

-585 IPPLKRRLA
+585 ILPLKRRLA

>member
-1 MSTIIKAHD
+1 MT
-10 KICVIIDKELSK
+10 
-22 DFLQKNWFPHAVKLL
+22 
-37 KTHDAELRKNGFG
+37 
-50 PIMPANLNNIPVR
+50 
-63 IKSDVVVVV
+63 
-72 AILFSGSLPYRLFRE
+72 
-87 SLPEDV
+87 
-93 LILWD
+93 
-98 ALVKHKFIGFAEA
+98 
-111 KLTLG
+111 
-116 IEVVDK
+116 
-122 IPPKSSFYLKEP
+122 EP

-142 FPSKSPFWAYE
+142 FPSKSPFWAYQ

-167 SLISLYEI
+167 SLILLYDI
-175 PASAKLIPTSDLPE
+175 PDSAKLIPTSDLPE

-198 GQFFSDYGRMN
+198 AQFFSDYGRIN
-209 LYYKQ
+209 LYFKQ
-214 NEISYSSKLRPVQT
+214 DEISYSTKLRPVQT
-228 GMGKIQRTLKI
+228 GLGKIQRTLKI

-246 TVKQYKYLK
+246 TVKQYKYLR

-265 FFMVEKNLVEPQ
+265 FFVIEKNLAESH
-277 DILKAFFNKAYLNSF
+277 DILKAFFKRAYGNGFASP
-292 SSATV
+292 TV

-311 QFKIYEGQMLNLL
+311 QFKIYEGQMLKLL

-331 YVATENI
+331 YVAIENI
-338 LGYCDFSLFQMDILG
+338 LGYCSFSLFQMDIVG
-353 RNEVYEKLTMDAPD
+353 RNEAYEKLTMEAPD

-386 PVLKGTFFF
+386 PILKGTFFF
-395 FAALGLCEIV
+395 FAALGLCEIIF
-405 YDEVGEKKS
+405 DEVGEKNS

-440 SESYQMSAESKIDG
+440 SESYQMSESKIDG

>member
-1 MSTIIKAHD
+1 MSNIIQAHD
-10 KICVIIDKELSK
+10 NICVIIDKELSK
-22 DFLQKNWFPHAVKLL
+22 DFLQKYWFPPAVKLL
-37 KTHDAELRKNGFG
+37 KTHDAELRKNGYG

-72 AILFSGSLPYRLFRE
+72 AILFSGNLPYRLFRE

-93 LILWD
+93 LLLWD
-98 ALVKHKFIGFAEA
+98 ALVKHNFIGFAEA
-111 KLTLG
+111 RLTLG

-122 IPPKSSFYLKEP
+122 IPPKSSFYMTEP

-142 FPSKSPFWAYE
+142 FPSKSPFWAYQ

-167 SLISLYEI
+167 SLILLYDI
-175 PASAKLIPTSDLPE
+175 PDSAKLIPTSDLPE

-198 GQFFSDYGRMN
+198 AQFFSDYGRIN
-209 LYYKQ
+209 LYFKQ
-214 NEISYSSKLRPVQT
+214 DEISYSTKLRPVQT
-228 GMGKIQRTLKI
+228 GLGKIQRTLKI

-246 TVKQYKYLK
+246 TVKQYKYLR

-265 FFMVEKNLVEPQ
+265 FFVIEKNLAESH
-277 DILKAFFNKAYLNSF
+277 DILKAFFKRAYGNGFASP
-292 SSATV
+292 TV

-311 QFKIYEGQMLNLL
+311 QFKTYERQMVKLI
-324 KDLPQNE
+324 KDLPKNE
-331 YVATENI
+331 YVAIENI
-338 LGYCDFSLFQMDILG
+338 LGYCSFSLFQMDIVG
-353 RNEVYEKLTMDAPD
+353 RTEAYEKLTMEAPD

-395 FAALGLCEIV
+395 FAALGLCEIL
-405 YDEVGEKKS
+405 YEEVEEKKS
-414 TSAVYSPWDKLIAVK
+414 SSAVYSPWDKLIAVK
-429 RTALGDYVCGL
+429 RTALGDYVFGL
-440 SESYQMSAESKIDG
+440 SEQYQMPESKIDG

-468 AESPYSVSF
+468 AESPYSGSF

>member
-1 MSTIIKAHD
+1 MIIQAHD
-10 KICVIIDKELSK
+10 NICVIIDKELSK

-37 KTHDAELRKNGFG
+37 KTHDAELRKNGYG
-50 PIMPANLNNIPVR
+50 LIMPDNLNNIPTK

-93 LILWD
+93 LLLWD
-98 ALVKHKFIGFAEA
+98 ALVKNNFIGFAEA

-122 IPPKSSFYLKEP
+122 IPPKSYFYVKEP
-134 EVKEKFNI
+134 EVMEKFNM
-142 FPSKSPFWAYE
+142 FPRKSPSWAYQ
-153 QLDQY
+153 QLDNY
-158 FWLPRLLRE
+158 FWLPRILRE
-167 SLISLYEI
+167 SLILLYDI
-175 PASAKLIPTSDLPE
+175 PDSAKLIPIANLPE
-189 KGTFYSNTE
+189 KGTFFSNTE
-198 GQFFSDYGRMN
+198 GLFFSDYGRMN
-209 LYYKQ
+209 LYFKQ
-214 NEISYSSKLRPVQT
+214 DEISYSTKLRPVQT
-228 GMGKIQRTLKI
+228 GLGKIQRTLKI

-246 TVKQYKYLK
+246 TIKHYKYLK

-265 FFMVEKNLVEPQ
+265 FFVIEKNLAESH
-277 DILKAFFNKAYLNSF
+277 DILKAFFKRAYGNGFPSP
-292 SSATV
+292 TV

-311 QFKIYEGQMLNLL
+311 QFKTYERQMVKLI
-324 KDLPQNE
+324 KDLPKNE
-331 YVATENI
+331 YVAIENI
-338 LGYCDFSLFQMDILG
+338 LGYCSFSLFQMDILG
-353 RNEVYEKLTMDAPD
+353 RTEAHEKLTMEAPD
-367 GSNIK
+367 GGNTK

-395 FAALGLCEIV
+395 FAALGLCEII
-405 YDEVGEKKS
+405 YDEVEEKKP

-440 SESYQMSAESKIDG
+440 SESYQMSESKIDG

-468 AESPYSVSF
+468 TESPYSGSF

-506 NTKIALFKQMVP
+506 KTKIALFQQMVP
-518 TGMPKNWQDFFNGLF
+518 TGIPENWQDFFNSLF

-585 IPPLKRRLA
+585 IPNLKRRLA

>member
-1 MSTIIKAHD
+1 MSKIIQAHD
-10 KICVIIDKELSK
+10 NICVIIDKELSK

-37 KTHDAELRKNGFG
+37 KTHDAELRKNGYG
-50 PIMPANLNNIPVR
+50 LIMPDNLNNIPTK

-93 LILWD
+93 LLLWD
-98 ALVKHKFIGFAEA
+98 ALVKHNFIGFAEA

-122 IPPKSSFYLKEP
+122 IPPKSYFYVKEP
-134 EVKEKFNI
+134 EVMEKFNM
-142 FPSKSPFWAYE
+142 FPRKSPSWAYQ
-153 QLDQY
+153 QLDNY
-158 FWLPRLLRE
+158 FWLPRILRE
-167 SLISLYEI
+167 SLILLYDI
-175 PASAKLIPTSDLPE
+175 PDSAKLIPIANLPE
-189 KGTFYSNTE
+189 KGTFFSNTE
-198 GQFFSDYGRMN
+198 GLFFSDYGRMN
-209 LYYKQ
+209 LYFKQ
-214 NEISYSSKLRPVQT
+214 DEISYSTKLRPVQT
-228 GMGKIQRTLKI
+228 GLGKIQRTLKI

-246 TVKQYKYLK
+246 TIKHYKYLK

-265 FFMVEKNLVEPQ
+265 FFVIEKNLAESH
-277 DILKAFFNKAYLNSF
+277 DILKAFFKRAYGNGFPSP
-292 SSATV
+292 TV

-311 QFKIYEGQMLNLL
+311 QFKTYERQMVKLI
-324 KDLPQNE
+324 KDLPKNE
-331 YVATENI
+331 YVSIENI
-338 LGYCDFSLFQMDILG
+338 LGYCSFSLFQMDILG
-353 RNEVYEKLTMDAPD
+353 RTEAHEKLTMEAPD
-367 GSNIK
+367 GGNTK

-395 FAALGLCEIV
+395 FAALGLCEII
-405 YDEVGEKKS
+405 YDEVEEKKP

-429 RTALGDYVCGL
+429 RTPLGDYVFGL
-440 SESYQMSAESKIDG
+440 SEHYQMSETKIDG

-468 AESPYSVSF
+468 ADSPYSGSF

-506 NTKIALFKQMVP
+506 KTKIALFQQMVP
-518 TGMPKNWQDFFNGLF
+518 TGVPENWKDFFNSLF

-585 IPPLKRRLA
+585 IPNLKRRLA

>member
-1 MSTIIKAHD
+1 MSNIIQAHD
-10 KICVIIDKELSK
+10 NICVIIDKELSK
-22 DFLQKNWFPHAVKLL
+22 DFLQKYWFPPAVKLL
-37 KTHDAELRKNGFG
+37 KTHDAELRKNGYG

-93 LILWD
+93 LMLWD

-111 KLTLG
+111 RLTLG

-122 IPPKSSFYLKEP
+122 IPPKSSFYMTEP

-142 FPSKSPFWAYE
+142 FPSKSPFWAYQ

-189 KGTFYSNTE
+189 KGTFFSDPE
-198 GQFFSDYGRMN
+198 AQFFSDYGRMN

-214 NEISYSSKLRPVQT
+214 DEISYSTKLRPVQT
-228 GMGKIQRTLKI
+228 GLGKIQRTLKI

-246 TVKQYKYLK
+246 TVKQYKYLR

-265 FFMVEKNLVEPQ
+265 FFVIEKNLAESH
-277 DILKAFFNKAYLNSF
+277 DILKAFFKRAYGNGFASP
-292 SSATV
+292 TV

-311 QFKIYEGQMLNLL
+311 QFKTYEMQMVKLI
-324 KDLPQNE
+324 KDLPKNE
-331 YVATENI
+331 YVAIENI
-338 LGYCDFSLFQMDILG
+338 LGYCSFSLFQMDIVG
-353 RNEVYEKLTMDAPD
+353 RTEAYEKLTMEAPD
-367 GSNIK
+367 GGNYK

-386 PVLKGTFFF
+386 PILKGTFFF
-395 FAALGLCEIV
+395 FAALGLCEIR

-429 RTALGDYVCGL
+429 RTSLGDYVFGL
-440 SESYQMSAESKIDG
+440 SEQYQMPETKIDG

-468 AESPYSVSF
+468 AESPYSGSF

-558 QILAQDT
+558 QILAQDM